1 MEQYGPMVTHIIGAM
16 VSNREDVEELVHDV
30 FICAFSAIGRFNP
43 QKSTFAT
50 WIGRIARNCAIDRL
64 RHTRPV
70 HVQLPEMTDDPP
82 DADERLPLLDQ
93 ALEQLSPEERMVIT
107 LAYLDEMPLDE
118 VAAIME
124 SNANAISSRLYR
136 IKNKLASIINELQRR
151 T

>member
-1 MEQYGPMVTHIIGAM
+1 MEQFGPLVVSIIGAM
-16 VSNREDVEELVHDV
+16 VSNRQDAEELVHDV
-30 FICAFSAIGRFNP
+30 FIRAFSSIGHFDP
-43 QKSTFAT
+43 QKATFAT

-64 RHTRPV
+64 RHSRPP
-70 HVQLPEMTDDPP
+70 HVQLPEMTYDPP
-82 DADERLPLLDQ
+82 EPDERLPLLDQ
-93 ALEQLSPEERMVIT
+93 ALERLSPEERMVIT

-136 IKNKLASIINELQRR
+136 IKNKLASIINELERR